1 MVLVWPRSTEPLE
14 GSMVK
19 PLCCRA
25 VPPSRLNS
33 TVCGTLEAAGGA
45 GRLGTAPGKQWPGV
59 EGS

>member
-33 TVCGTLEAAGGA
+33 TVCGTLEMRAGLRGWGGQVPG
-45 GRLGTAPGKQWPGV
+45 GRGWGRG
-59 EGS
+59 